1 MLLFEVNDKGEAVA
15 RMEIPKP
22 KQIGSASFGGYRT
35 LPWKSVGGET
45 SSSPFGP
52 MAHVLS

>member
-1 MLLFEVNDKGEAVA
+1 
-15 RMEIPKP
+15 MEIPKP
-22 KQIGSASFGGYRT
+22 KQTGSAAFGGYRT
-35 LPWKSVGGET
+35 LPWQSIGGET